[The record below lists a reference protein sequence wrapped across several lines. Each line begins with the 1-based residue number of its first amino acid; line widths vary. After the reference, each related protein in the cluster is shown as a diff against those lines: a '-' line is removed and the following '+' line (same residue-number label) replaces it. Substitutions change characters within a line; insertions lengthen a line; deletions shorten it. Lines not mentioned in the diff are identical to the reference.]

1 MGLLFEPCVDRIKG
15 GKASGEGLA
24 ELFETLAAHAEL
36 LGEHAA
42 DLVVL
47 YLEPDDD
54 FVVGKYVPELHLVV
68 RRVDPDDI
76 GETDGS

>member
-24 ELFETLAAHAEL
+24 ELFETLAAEAKL
-36 LGEHAA
+36 LGEHVA
-42 DLVVL
+42 DLVVF

-68 RRVDPDDI
+68 RRVEPDDI